1 MGLSRGRLLLIEED
15 AELTAVLQMK
25 LSRAGF
31 GVMVADSVAR
41 GLVVAR
47 EESPVVVVVNVD
59 LPHGEDVVTRLK
71 DTGVFLVVLTQAGT
85 RVRSARPGVHVIL
98 KPFLM
103 HTLLQCLALFDVVE
117 SLEVGAVR
125 LNAQARTVTVSGAQ
139 VQVSPKEFELL
150 RVLMRESHRAFR
162 ARELTLALWPER
174 ETHPNTLAVL
184 VVALRRKLAKAGQG
198 TFIRTVRGYGYAL
211 DTHAGPP

>member
-47 EESPVVVVVNVD
+47 EESPVVVVNVD

-85 RVRSARPGVHVIL
+85 RVRSARLGVHVIL

-184 VVALRRKLAKAGQG
+184 VVALRRKLAKAG
-198 TFIRTVRGYGYAL
+198 
-211 DTHAGPP
+211 